1 MYEYKALFTKATRF
15 GMNMFKQH
23 EEKMPDTMQTPSTF
37 FPPQLREFLD
47 EFAKDMVRVGT
58 RLEDTMAEGMKQQA

>member
-1 MYEYKALFTKATRF
+1 
-15 GMNMFKQH
+15 
-23 EEKMPDTMQTPSTF
+23 
-37 FPPQLREFLD
+37 LD